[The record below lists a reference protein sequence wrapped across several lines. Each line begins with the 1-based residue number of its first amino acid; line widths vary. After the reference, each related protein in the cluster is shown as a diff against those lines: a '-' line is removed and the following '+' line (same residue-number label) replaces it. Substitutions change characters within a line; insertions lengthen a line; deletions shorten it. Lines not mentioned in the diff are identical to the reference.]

1 MFVDEMYIGEEKRD
15 ASSKVRG
22 FIYQDLLAVEQLIDS
37 KDETNE
43 LYSEWAEDIYCES
56 DSTIIITQA
65 KYYTSDNINFSEI
78 YSELYYQYLRLKLLD
93 CEKRVTCKLSY
104 YSKNQD
110 KGVVTKE
117 HVLDNIK
124 KNGFK
129 MGEVDLEKLSA
140 KDKKQILDSAYY
152 FNDKKR
158 KKSERERFLYEYASS
173 SKVLEDFITNIY
185 VEDFRNNVIEDFREE
200 LKNKIYK
207 EVYSNTRATQIE
219 DWREE
224 VISDIFIAISVSY
237 IQQSYDESNNAR
249 EERKRTKGELI
260 NKLISIVNGS
270 SELNIIPYLIQ
281 CYIDECLIDYVLEDE
296 SLEENKERKEIIK
309 FYENLAASTKEFFY
323 EYLIDDEAQFALLN
337 TISRRAN
344 KLLNKESYLIKSLR
358 EKSEVFMEH
367 RESFMS
373 FLQYSWKILFDIGCD
388 EFSKYIKKNCL
399 EYIRFDFEGQT
410 NTVILSLSNN
420 PLRDGEHVHKRFRQL
435 KNKPST
441 WFWKNNRI
449 RGFRNY
455 ELDIKHISEELKN
468 NTAYISQDMFKIEC
482 LECIKTEEEFAN
494 KENCNNCIFSEEC
507 VRGEK

>member
-224 VISDIFIAISVSY
+224 VISDIFIAISVS
-237 IQQSYDESNNAR
+237 A
-249 EERKRTKGELI
+249 
-260 NKLISIVNGS
+260 
-270 SELNIIPYLIQ
+270 II
-281 CYIDECLIDYVLEDE
+281 
-296 SLEENKERKEIIK
+296 
-309 FYENLAASTKEFFY
+309 
-323 EYLIDDEAQFALLN
+323 
-337 TISRRAN
+337 
-344 KLLNKESYLIKSLR
+344 
-358 EKSEVFMEH
+358 
-367 RESFMS
+367 
-373 FLQYSWKILFDIGCD
+373 
-388 EFSKYIKKNCL
+388 
-399 EYIRFDFEGQT
+399 
-410 NTVILSLSNN
+410 
-420 PLRDGEHVHKRFRQL
+420 
-435 KNKPST
+435 
-441 WFWKNNRI
+441 
-449 RGFRNY
+449 
-455 ELDIKHISEELKN
+455 
-468 NTAYISQDMFKIEC
+468 
-482 LECIKTEEEFAN
+482 
-494 KENCNNCIFSEEC
+494 
-507 VRGEK
+507 